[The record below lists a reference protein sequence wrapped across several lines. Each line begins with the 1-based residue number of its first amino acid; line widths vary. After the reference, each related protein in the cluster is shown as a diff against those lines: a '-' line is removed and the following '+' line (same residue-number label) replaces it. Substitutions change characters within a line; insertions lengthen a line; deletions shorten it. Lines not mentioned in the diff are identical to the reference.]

1 MRLAQAV
8 FPEED
13 FGKVLGHARQAS
25 TLAAKLKKRHA
36 ADINAPVLLIHGT
49 IDNTV
54 RIAHSQKMYAALQA
68 AGKQSE
74 LLTLDGLDHQLD
86 DSDART
92 AMLVKIG
99 EFLDRT
105 IGR

>member
-1 MRLAQAV
+1 
-8 FPEED
+8 
-13 FGKVLGHARQAS
+13 
-25 TLAAKLKKRHA
+25 
-36 ADINAPVLLIHGT
+36 
-49 IDNTV
+49 
-54 RIAHSQKMYAALQA
+54 MYAALQA

-74 LLTLDGLDHQLD
+74 LLTFDGLDHQLD